1 LAAENGQ
8 GKRSKFEDYRLQK
21 RGGSG
26 VIAMKLYKG
35 AKIAGALTVSD
46 GDEII
51 MSTVCGQAVRSPVNG
66 IRVIGRSTSGVKL
79 ITLEKG
85 DRLVG
90 ISKVIEIP
98 E

>member
-1 LAAENGQ
+1 
-8 GKRSKFEDYRLQK
+8 
-21 RGGSG
+21 
-26 VIAMKLYKG
+26 
-35 AKIAGALTVSD
+35 
-46 GDEII
+46 
-51 MSTVCGQAVRSPVNG
+51 MSTICGQAVRSPVNG

>member
-1 LAAENGQ
+1 MRIL
-8 GKRSKFEDYRLQK
+8 
-21 RGGSG
+21 
-26 VIAMKLYKG
+26 
-35 AKIAGALTVSD
+35 VSD
-46 GDEII
+46 GEEII

-98 E
+98 EWSIIIQSNKDFAILFIFI

>member
-1 LAAENGQ
+1 
-8 GKRSKFEDYRLQK
+8 
-21 RGGSG
+21 
-26 VIAMKLYKG
+26 M
-35 AKIAGALTVSD
+35 LTICVQ
-46 GDEII
+46 
-51 MSTVCGQAVRSPVNG
+51 VVRSPVNG

-98 E
+98 ELSSTIQ